1 MKKSDAKNAGKKE
14 SASKEELKTE
24 PPISEKDEMKEAER
38 RTNKAAKK
46 R

>member
-1 MKKSDAKNAGKKE
+1 MKKSEVKNAGKKE
-14 SASKEELKTE
+14 SANNEQLKTE

>member
-1 MKKSDAKNAGKKE
+1 MKKIVVKDAGKKE
-14 SASKEELKTE
+14 PATNEQLKTE